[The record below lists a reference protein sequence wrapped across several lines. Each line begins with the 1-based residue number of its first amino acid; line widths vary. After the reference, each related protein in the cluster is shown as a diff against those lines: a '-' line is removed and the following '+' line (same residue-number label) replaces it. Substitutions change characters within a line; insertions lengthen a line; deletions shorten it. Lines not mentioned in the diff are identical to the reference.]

1 MTDGWV
7 FDYDDLIILI
17 DFMAQNDYSVGE
29 LADAVAKPWK
39 YAGELVEAKAALTGR
54 ASTLTP
60 EPPPSGDFECCASG
74 RCEVCTPG
82 YVWGNQR

>member
-1 MTDGWV
+1 MAGLV
-7 FDYDDLIILI
+7 FRPRGDLDASSRGTFISHDDLIILV

-54 ASTLTP
+54 ES
-60 EPPPSGDFECCASG
+60 
-74 RCEVCTPG
+74 
-82 YVWGNQR
+82 

>member
-1 MTDGWV
+1 MGAGWV

-39 YAGELVEAKAALTGR
+39 YADVIVEAKAALTGR
-54 ASTLTP
+54 DAS
-60 EPPPSGDFECCASG
+60 
-74 RCEVCTPG
+74 
-82 YVWGNQR
+82 